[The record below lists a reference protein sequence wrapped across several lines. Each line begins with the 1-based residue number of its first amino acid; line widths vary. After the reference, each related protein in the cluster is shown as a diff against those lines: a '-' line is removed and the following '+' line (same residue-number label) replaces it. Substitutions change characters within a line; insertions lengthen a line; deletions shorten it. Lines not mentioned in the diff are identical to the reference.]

1 MRTFARTT
9 TPIPVV
15 LDRGIS
21 ETAAA
26 EILGIS
32 VDTLRRMGKRNEG
45 PKRRRVSP
53 RRVSYSERECY
64 AYLEASA

>member
-1 MRTFARTT
+1 MRTIA
-9 TPIPVV
+9 IPEV
-15 LDRGIS
+15 LDRGIN

-32 VDTLRRMGKRNEG
+32 VHTLRRMGKRNEG

-64 AYLEASA
+64 EYRETSASA